1 MGEMAD
7 LYVQQMIES
16 LDFSEHDYPDEEIAA
31 RIHVHLARYKKTGI
45 CKIGWVTKKGDRIL
59 ISDMS
64 IKHLRNCRNKLAKE
78 LWRSESDNEMLRVL
92 DYELQKRLEMAKKS
106 DSYYDPAL
114 SWNDEG
120 QIEHTKDNTEEL
132 FRFFEH
138 NPYGMNNDRGDAFI
152 ASLAKWFEDKGE
164 LTPNQ
169 FKAIAKMYQY
179 QCNLAGAADAYHE
192 DRGL

>member
-1 MGEMAD
+1 MGDIAD
-7 LYVQQMIES
+7 YYR
-16 LDFSEHDYPDEEIAA
+16 DIALEA
-31 RIHVHLARYKKTGI
+31 DAEADHLAAAIHVKFAQYRKTGVCDI
-45 CKIGWVTKKGDRIL
+45 VWVSFNGVRWRINC
-59 ISDMS
+59 MATN
-64 IKHLRNCRNKLAKE
+64 HLV
-78 LWRSESDNEMLRVL
+78 RSRATLMREKYRSNAEDEMLRVL

-132 FRFFEH
+132 FRFFDH
-138 NPYGMNNDRGDAFI
+138 NPYGLNSDKGDAFI
-152 ASLAKWFEDKGE
+152 ASLKQWFEEKEE

-179 QCNLAGAADAYHE
+179 QCSLAGAADAYHE